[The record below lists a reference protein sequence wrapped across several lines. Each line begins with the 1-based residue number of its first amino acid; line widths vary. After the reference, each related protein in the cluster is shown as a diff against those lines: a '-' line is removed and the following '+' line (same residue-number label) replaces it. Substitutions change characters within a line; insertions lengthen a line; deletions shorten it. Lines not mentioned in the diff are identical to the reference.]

1 MGSKLVVSFAN
12 PAKHYETHGIR
23 PQSTGM
29 NVAMV
34 GGANAKL
41 GLRGNGALASG
52 LLAGRP
58 GMNGSKTGFGGR
70 LSPSQPS
77 FANGQGQSQL
87 FHLNVGVELTEICR
101 CPVNLHV
108 SLEADFGHAASG
120 SFGGAGQLGAGGMGF
135 NNDDM
140 AARLQQQTM
149 QMQQVRQT
157 CLLLTCTL
165 DLAHFCACLWYT
177 R

>member
-87 FHLNVGVELTEICR
+87 FHLNAGVELTQ
-101 CPVNLHV
+101 PVDAQSTCMLVLILTLDMLHQA
-108 SLEADFGHAASG
+108 L
-120 SFGGAGQLGAGGMGF
+120 LGA
-135 NNDDM
+135 
-140 AARLQQQTM
+140 
-149 QMQQVRQT
+149 
-157 CLLLTCTL
+157 L
-165 DLAHFCACLWYT
+165 DN
-177 R
+177 